1 VIAVTVLFSKVLR
14 CQRTSEVDKINACEL
29 ARGKVTYFIDMQ
41 RRLLIGACLL
51 FVLSVLPRTFAGMI
65 LGGSHSTPVTAE
77 SQKIAEVAVQQLN
90 GKANFPK
97 KGTLKLEKV
106 ISAKTQVINSAY
118 CTM

>member
-1 VIAVTVLFSKVLR
+1 
-14 CQRTSEVDKINACEL
+14 
-29 ARGKVTYFIDMQ
+29 MQ

-51 FVLSVLPRTFAGMI
+51 VVLSVLPRTFAGMI